1 MVGMTSRE
9 RVIKAVERK
18 EPDRPPIDFGGVVA
32 GIVMGAPH
40 GYEALC
46 RELGIEDPDTPVIN
60 TRLSCVQN
68 VDERIL
74 RRFSV
79 DTRHI
84 NIGGEP
90 LQELPDGKYRDAWG
104 LILKQSGLYKSI
116 PDDLAPLRSATTEDD
131 IENYKYWPDP
141 KSPSYIKGKRKEA
154 KRLHERTDLAVFSHP
169 GYAGRIFHMYA
180 GLRGFDRWLLDM
192 RMEPEFYKAFANKI
206 TDVAIDV
213 CEAFYGEVGDYT
225 DVAVYYDDMGMQT
238 GGFMSLEDFR
248 QFVRPYTSRYVKAV
262 KNMTGAKVFYHTCG
276 SVYSYLNDIIE
287 MGIDIL
293 NPIQPLA
300 KNMDPETL
308 KSEFGGRICF
318 HGGIDEQKLL
328 PFGSKKEVEESVA
341 RTVKILAPGGG
352 WIVAPAHNIQPDTPP
367 ENIVA
372 MYDTALETAS
382 RLR

>member
-9 RVIKAVERK
+9 RVIRAVERK

-32 GIVMGAPH
+32 GIVKGAPY

-46 RELGIEDPDTPVIN
+46 QKLGVKDPEPPVIN

-74 RRFSV
+74 HRFRV

-90 LQELPDGKYRDAWG
+90 LQELPGGRYRDAWG

-116 PDDLAPLRSATTEDD
+116 PDDLAPLRDAKTQDD
-131 IENYKYWPDP
+131 IEEYEYWPDP
-141 KSPSYIKGKRKEA
+141 KNPAFTRGKQKEA
-154 KRLHERTDLAVFSHP
+154 KRLHEQTDFAIFSHP

-192 RMEPEFYKAFANKI
+192 RLEPEFYSVFADKI
-206 TDVAIDV
+206 TDVAIEV
-213 CEAFYGEVGDYT
+213 CDSFYGEVGDYT

-238 GGFMSLEDFR
+238 GGFVSLDDFR
-248 QFVRPYTSRYVKAV
+248 RFVKPYTARYVRAV
-262 KNMTGAKVFYHTCG
+262 KDMTGAKVFYHSCG
-276 SVYSYLNDIIE
+276 SVYSYLNDLVDI
-287 MGIDIL
+287 GIDIL

-300 KNMDPETL
+300 KNMDP
-308 KSEFGGRICF
+308 K
-318 HGGIDEQKLL
+318 
-328 PFGSKKEVEESVA
+328 
-341 RTVKILAPGGG
+341 
-352 WIVAPAHNIQPDTPP
+352 
-367 ENIVA
+367 
-372 MYDTALETAS
+372 
-382 RLR
+382 

>member
-1 MVGMTSRE
+1 
-9 RVIKAVERK
+9 
-18 EPDRPPIDFGGVVA
+18 
-32 GIVMGAPH
+32 
-40 GYEALC
+40 
-46 RELGIEDPDTPVIN
+46 
-60 TRLSCVQN
+60 
-68 VDERIL
+68 
-74 RRFSV
+74 
-79 DTRHI
+79 
-84 NIGGEP
+84 
-90 LQELPDGKYRDAWG
+90 
-104 LILKQSGLYKSI
+104 
-116 PDDLAPLRSATTEDD
+116 
-131 IENYKYWPDP
+131 
-141 KSPSYIKGKRKEA
+141 
-154 KRLHERTDLAVFSHP
+154 
-169 GYAGRIFHMYA
+169 
-180 GLRGFDRWLLDM
+180 
-192 RMEPEFYKAFANKI
+192 
-206 TDVAIDV
+206 
-213 CEAFYGEVGDYT
+213 
-225 DVAVYYDDMGMQT
+225 MGMQT

-328 PFGSKKEVEESVA
+328 PFGSRKEVEKSVA

-367 ENIVA
+367 GNIVA